1 MKAKPK
7 PKIYCDT
14 NIFFR
19 PFDNQT
25 LPRIFIETNAVLVI
39 FRAIEK
45 KMLELT
51 ASDVLFF
58 EIARSRKKLP
68 QEVNQLFQ
76 LVTTHVLNTKQ
87 LVEQAKAFQNK
98 FKLLAADAL
107 HLASAKKAEADYF
120 ITCDDF
126 ILNKYTSFKSEF
138 PLPVCN
144 PVDFVVFYP
153 LK

>member
-1 MKAKPK
+1 MAKVK
-7 PKIYCDT
+7 LKIYCDT

-19 PFDNQT
+19 PFDNQV
-25 LPRIFIETNAVLVI
+25 LPRIFIETNAVLII

-51 ASDVLFF
+51 TSDVLFF

-68 QEVNQLFQ
+68 QEISQLFQ
-76 LVTTHVLNTKQ
+76 LVKTRIVNTEQLLKQ
-87 LVEQAKAFQNK
+87 AETFQKK
-98 FKLLAADAL
+98 FKLLPADAL
-107 HLASAKKAEADYF
+107 HIASAQKAKAAYL

-126 ILNKYTSFKSEF
+126 ILKKYHCFQSEF
-138 PLPVCN
+138 PLPISN
-144 PVDFVVFYP
+144 PIDFVIYCP